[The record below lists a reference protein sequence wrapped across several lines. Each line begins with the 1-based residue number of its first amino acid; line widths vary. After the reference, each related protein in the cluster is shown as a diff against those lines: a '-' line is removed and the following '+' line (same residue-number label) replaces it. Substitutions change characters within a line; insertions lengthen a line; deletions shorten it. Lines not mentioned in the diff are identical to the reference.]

1 MNVSAVHKTHAKQNK
16 WPVESLIAENIMFP
30 SANANCQIFHMSVNQ
45 YILVGVQKSTV
56 EIWYTSVLT
65 HQGMDVGVEP
75 PHKNTVIINHLQVTK
90 KVSYFL

>member
-1 MNVSAVHKTHAKQNK
+1 M
-16 WPVESLIAENIMFP
+16 
-30 SANANCQIFHMSVNQ
+30 QIVKCFHMSVNQ

-65 HQGMDVGVEP
+65 HQGTDVGVEP
-75 PHKNTVIINHLQVTK
+75 PNKNTAIINHLQVTK